1 MTLTLEQAKVNF
13 AKADYEYQLAF
24 ANGDPTLLKNA
35 IRARK
40 AAFNKVAKLVKG
52 QLTK

>member
-1 MTLTLEQAKVNF
+1 MTKLETAKVAF
-13 AKADYEYQLAF
+13 QKADHQYQLAF

-40 AAFNKVAKLVKG
+40 AAYNKVAKIVKG
-52 QLTK
+52 QMTK

>member
-1 MTLTLEQAKVNF
+1 MTKLEKAKVNF
-13 AKADYEYQLAF
+13 HIADHQYQLAF

-40 AAFNKVAKLVKG
+40 AAYNKVAKLVKA
-52 QLTK
+52 QMQF

>member
-1 MTLTLEQAKVNF
+1 MTLTQAKANF
-13 AKADYEYQLAF
+13 QKADHEYQLAF

-40 AAFNKVAKLVKG
+40 AAYAKVARLVKA
-52 QLTK
+52 QMK